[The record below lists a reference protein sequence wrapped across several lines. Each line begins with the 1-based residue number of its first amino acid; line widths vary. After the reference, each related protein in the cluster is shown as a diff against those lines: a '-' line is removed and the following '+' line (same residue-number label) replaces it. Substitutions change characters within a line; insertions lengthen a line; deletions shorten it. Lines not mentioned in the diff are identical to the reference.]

1 MNTKTDRQNRERL
14 EYLDGLRGIAAV
26 IVLLHHMVLSFYPQ
40 LADGS
45 QHYFHGN
52 WPLAPVMLAW
62 GGNLCVCIFFLLS
75 GFVLVPA
82 TLHAKSYL
90 LTQFTRRLIRL
101 VPPVLAASL
110 IGYALWSLGLMRN
123 AEATTVGASGW
134 LGQFFRGPHSIF
146 ELVWDAIRMP
156 FVPVES
162 RYDPV
167 LWTMHVEYVGS
178 FGIIAA
184 YVLLHS
190 KLLRTI
196 VLLGALALTYGTYY
210 SDFIVGALLADY
222 NLRERGMALGVGGRR
237 VLIALFTVLFILFGV
252 YSWSAGIGSPWHW
265 ADAFVDHFID
275 DYTQAHMLA
284 AMFLLPVLLWCQ
296 PLQALLSR
304 TIPLAL
310 GRQSFSIYLIHLPL
324 IGSLVCWIFLWAE
337 PRFGYAPS
345 FWLGAVILLAVTY
358 AIALFFTR
366 YIDAPTTNL
375 SRRVGKAMDA
385 FFARNLEGHFS
396 VGKRWLPHVPPGPG
410 N

>member
-1 MNTKTDRQNRERL
+1 MADGQNRERL

-123 AEATTVGASGW
+123 TQATTVGASGW
-134 LGQFFRGPHSIF
+134 IAAFFQGQPSLVEVFR
-146 ELVWDAIRMP
+146 DAICMP

-184 YVLLHS
+184 YVLLHH
-190 KLLRTI
+190 KLVRTV
-196 VLLGALALTYGTYY
+196 VLLAALALTYGTYY

-222 NLRERGMALGVGGRR
+222 NLRERGMAVPVILRR
-237 VLIALFTVLFILFGV
+237 GLIAVFSVLFLLFGA
-252 YSWSAGIGSPWHW
+252 YSWAAGPGSPWNW
-265 ADAFVDHFID
+265 ADAFIEHFIT

-284 AMFLLPVLLWCQ
+284 AMFLLPVLLWCR
-296 PLQALLSR
+296 PLQILLSR
-304 TIPLAL
+304 KIPLAL

-324 IGSLVCWIFLWAE
+324 IGSLVCAIFLHAE

-345 FWLGAVILLAVTY
+345 FWLCAAILLAVTY
-358 AIALFFTR
+358 AIALLFTR
-366 YIDAPTTNL
+366 FIDAPTTNF
-375 SRRVGKAMDA
+375 SRRAGKAMDA
-385 FFARNLEGHFS
+385 YFARNLERRFS
-396 VGKRWLPHVPPGPG
+396 VVKRWLPHVPPGPG

>member
-1 MNTKTDRQNRERL
+1 MEKMAEGQNRERL

-45 QHYFHGN
+45 QHYFHGD

-134 LGQFFRGPHSIF
+134 LGQFFQGPHGIL

-184 YVLLHS
+184 YVLLHH
-190 KLLRTI
+190 KLLRTLA
-196 VLLGALALTYGTYY
+196 LLVALALTYSTYY
-210 SDFIVGALLADY
+210 SDFILGALLADY
-222 NLRERGMALGVGGRR
+222 NLRERGMALPAPLRR
-237 VLIALFTVLFILFGV
+237 GLITLFTVLFILFGA
-252 YSWSAGIGSPWHW
+252 YSWSAGVGAPWHW
-265 ADAFVDHFID
+265 ADGFVDAFIT

-284 AMFLLPVLLWCQ
+284 AMFLLPVLLWCR
-296 PLQALLSR
+296 PLQTLLSR
-304 TIPLAL
+304 QIPLAL

-324 IGSLVCWIFLWAE
+324 IGSLVCWIFLQAE
-337 PRFGYAPS
+337 PQLGYAPS
-345 FWLGAVILLAVTY
+345 FWLCAAILLAVTY
-358 AIALFFTR
+358 AIALLFTR
-366 YIDAPTTNL
+366 FIDAPTTNL

-385 FFARNLEGHFS
+385 FFQRTLAGRSSISKN
-396 VGKRWLPHVPPGPG
+396 
-410 N
+410 

>member
-1 MNTKTDRQNRERL
+1 MAEGQARERL
-14 EYLDGLRGIAAV
+14 EYLDGLRGVAAV

-45 QHYFHGN
+45 QHYFHGD

-82 TLHAKSYL
+82 TLHARSYL
-90 LTQFTRRLIRL
+90 LTQFARRLIRL

-110 IGYALWSLGLMRN
+110 LGYALWSLGLMRN
-123 AEATTVGASGW
+123 TAATTVGASGW
-134 LGQFFRGPHSIF
+134 LGQFFQGSPSMP
-146 ELVWDAIRMP
+146 ELLWDALRMP

-184 YVLLHS
+184 YVLLHRR
-190 KLLRTI
+190 LWRTI
-196 VLLGALALTYGTYY
+196 FLLAVLALTYGTYY

-222 NLRERGMALGVGGRR
+222 NLRQRGLALSTPLRR
-237 VLIALFTVLFILFGV
+237 GLIALFAALFLLCGA
-252 YSWSAGIGSPWHW
+252 YSWSAGAESPWHW
-265 ADAFVDHFID
+265 ADAAVDHFIN

-284 AMFLLPVLLWCQ
+284 AMFLLPVLLWCR
-296 PLQALLSR
+296 PLQSLLSR
-304 TIPLAL
+304 RIPLAL
-310 GRQSFSIYLIHLPL
+310 GRQSFSIYLVHLPL

-337 PRFGYAPS
+337 PRLGYAGG
-345 FWLGAVILLAVTY
+345 FWLAAAILLAATY
-358 AIALFFTR
+358 AIALAFTR
-366 YIDAPTTNL
+366 FIDVPTTNL
-375 SRRVGKAMDA
+375 SRRAGKAMDA
-385 FFARNLEGHFS
+385 FFQRNLESHFS

>member
-1 MNTKTDRQNRERL
+1 MEKMAEGQSRERL

-45 QHYFHGN
+45 QHYFPGD

-101 VPPVLAASL
+101 VPPVIAASL

-123 AEATTVGASGW
+123 TQATSVGASGW
-134 LGQFFRGPHSIF
+134 LGQFFQGPHSIL

-184 YVLLHS
+184 YVLLHH
-190 KLLRTI
+190 KLLRTLA
-196 VLLGALALTYGTYY
+196 LLVALALTYGTYY

-222 NLRERGMALGVGGRR
+222 TLRERGMALPAPLRR
-237 VLIALFTVLFILFGV
+237 GLVALFTALFILFGA
-252 YSWSAGIGSPWHW
+252 YSWSAGVGSPWHW
-265 ADAFVDHFID
+265 ADAFVDHFIT

-284 AMFLLPVLLWCQ
+284 AMFLLPVLLWCG
-296 PLQALLSR
+296 PLQTLLNR
-304 TIPLAL
+304 PIPLAL

-324 IGSLVCWIFLWAE
+324 IGSLVCWIFLQAE
-337 PRFGYAPS
+337 PQLGYAPS
-345 FWLGAVILLAVTY
+345 FWLCAAILLAVTY
-358 AIALFFTR
+358 AIALLFTR
-366 YIDAPTTNL
+366 FIDAPTTNL

-385 FFARNLEGHFS
+385 FFQRTLTGRFS
-396 VGKRWLPHVPPGPG
+396 IGK